1 MDRLADK
8 LEQGKLYLRRPI
20 HQVLPPSLLLHL
32 VPPLPPLRY
41 ILVGLAAL
49 LLLLLR
55 VWLIL
60 PGTSHRRAAQKPT
73 THRSYTVAAF
83 LGSGGHTTELLQL
96 VSALPTQRYA
106 RRIYLV
112 SSGDRF
118 SWKKANDLERT
129 LSADRTSSAHVLQIP
144 RARNVHQSFVTTP
157 WTLAKSIAF
166 CLHHVALRPLTRPC
180 NKSNRVLADVILM
193 NGPGTCVPIV
203 IAVYL
208 LRVSCP
214 FHPLSSL
221 AFEMHSDA
229 SYRIAT
235 GPCSTFT
242 QAHLRRV
249 LRSSQI
255 ALVHRKV
262 DPTLCRSFRAPVA
275 TTRFRPHTSRQ
286 SKSNAKHSLLW
297 LARLKCIFHR
307 HNFHPE
313 SAFALHTCAQQ
324 IELYGAGLEAAPP
337 H

>member
-208 LRVSCP
+208 LRVLALPSPKLIYVESFARVKSLSLTAKLIRP
-214 FHPLSSL
+214 FVDRFVLQWPRH
-221 AFEMHSDA
+221 ASDLTPA
-229 SYRIAT
+229 VKAKAT
-235 GPCSTFT
+235 PNTVYSGW
-242 QAHLRRV
+242 
-249 LRSSQI
+249 
-255 ALVHRKV
+255 LV
-262 DPTLCRSFRAPVA
+262 
-275 TTRFRPHTSRQ
+275 
-286 SKSNAKHSLLW
+286 
-297 LARLKCIFHR
+297 
-307 HNFHPE
+307 
-313 SAFALHTCAQQ
+313 
-324 IELYGAGLEAAPP
+324 
-337 H
+337 